1 MDFSN
6 GGDECTLVYSEATK
20 EKSTD
25 VAPLMWRFL
34 RVCEQK
40 TLHKIYLIV
49 YFINDKIEVQKKWKI
64 KVHKFLYFF
73 YI

>member
-6 GGDECTLVYSEATK
+6 GGDECTLVCILRLQK
-20 EKSTD
+20 KN
-25 VAPLMWRFL
+25 PLMWRFL

-49 YFINDKIEVQKKWKI
+49 YLKGGDFFE
-64 KVHKFLYFF
+64 FL
-73 YI
+73 